1 MAKVKRINTEID
13 AACKRNNHGKLD
25 PSSLPGWFTCECS
38 YITCNKTM
46 PSLRYF
52 TQNLKMYLDDETL
65 TVCRYGGVYCPVHLL
80 NGKKHVHSGNGVYV
94 GVKVMIC

>member
-1 MAKVKRINTEID
+1 
-13 AACKRNNHGKLD
+13 
-25 PSSLPGWFTCECS
+25 
-38 YITCNKTM
+38 M